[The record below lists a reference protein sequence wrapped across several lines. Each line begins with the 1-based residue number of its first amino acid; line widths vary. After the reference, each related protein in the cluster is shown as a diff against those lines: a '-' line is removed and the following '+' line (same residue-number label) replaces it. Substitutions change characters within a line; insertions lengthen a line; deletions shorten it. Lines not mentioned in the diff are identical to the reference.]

1 MKNGGNV
8 SDVLLKFQ
16 YHYNQQNTKK
26 TKVDF
31 SFIHHPIFHGGRQGK
46 CHHGTLERQTCSS
59 YEQEAGL
66 QRKMPL
72 IQQQE

>member
-26 TKVDF
+26 TKIYF
-31 SFIHHPIFHGGRQGK
+31 SLPIIEISVFQAYNA
-46 CHHGTLERQTCSS
+46 L
-59 YEQEAGL
+59 
-66 QRKMPL
+66 
-72 IQQQE
+72 

>member
-16 YHYNQQNTKK
+16 YNYNQQNTKK

-31 SFIHHPIFHGGRQGK
+31 SFYP
-46 CHHGTLERQTCSS
+46 
-59 YEQEAGL
+59 
-66 QRKMPL
+66 P
-72 IQQQE
+72 

>member
-8 SDVLLKFQ
+8 SDVLLEFQ

-31 SFIHHPIFHGGRQGK
+31 SFIHHREKSFFKPIKRSK
-46 CHHGTLERQTCSS
+46 
-59 YEQEAGL
+59 
-66 QRKMPL
+66 
-72 IQQQE
+72 

>member
-26 TKVDF
+26 TK
-31 SFIHHPIFHGGRQGK
+31 IY
-46 CHHGTLERQTCSS
+46 L
-59 YEQEAGL
+59 
-66 QRKMPL
+66 PL
-72 IQQQE
+72 PTIEKRVFQAYKAL

>member
-8 SDVLLKFQ
+8 SDVMLKFQ

-31 SFIHHPIFHGGRQGK
+31 SFIHHRDKHF
-46 CHHGTLERQTCSS
+46 LS
-59 YEQEAGL
+59 L
-66 QRKMPL
+66 
-72 IQQQE
+72 